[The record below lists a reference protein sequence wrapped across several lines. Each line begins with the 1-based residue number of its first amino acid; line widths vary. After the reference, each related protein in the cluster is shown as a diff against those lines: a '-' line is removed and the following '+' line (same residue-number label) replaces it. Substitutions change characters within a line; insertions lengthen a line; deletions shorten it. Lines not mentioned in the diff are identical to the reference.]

1 MTQPLLRDVAA
12 RAGVSMATA
21 SLVLSEHPGAR
32 ISTATRARVR
42 AAAEE
47 IGYRPMARR
56 TTRRAVG
63 VLLADPRDQAEAL
76 GYLEGVLGAAA
87 ESDHVVAVLPAAE
100 VDPLANPVPEHLW
113 DGVIQVGADPSAA
126 ATAPG
131 CRVLIDPLPRGRPS
145 GDWSGVVVPDDH
157 SMAQDVGRLL
167 ASAGHAHVAVVASG
181 PEVDVATRWTAGIER
196 AGRGGFAVRLVSADD
211 PARLDS
217 RVSRL
222 VGGASSPRV
231 SALVGMSDETAA
243 VALDAAVRAGLGPSD
258 IWIAA
263 RSGRP
268 GAAPTDPAVH
278 RIPLPARAMGRTAFE
293 VLRAAAH
300 GGGQPTRPSLR
311 SVVPFPDDVGLRIP
325 RARAAEGR
333 LTTGS

>member
-32 ISTATRARVR
+32 ISMATRARVR

-47 IGYRPMARR
+47 IGYRPVARR

-63 VLLADPRDQAEAL
+63 VVLVEPHDQTDAL

-87 ESDHVVAVLPAAE
+87 ESEHVVAVMPAAE
-100 VDPLANPVPEHLW
+100 SDPLANPVPEHLW
-113 DGVIQVGADPSAA
+113 DGVIQVGADPSAGETSQA
-126 ATAPG
+126 H
-131 CRVLIDPLPRGRPS
+131 RVLIDPLPRGRQS
-145 GDWSGVVVPDDH
+145 GNWSGVVVPDDH
-157 SMAQDVGRLL
+157 SMAQDVGRSL
-167 ASAGHAHVAVVASG
+167 ASAGHACVAVVASG
-181 PEVDVATRWTAGIER
+181 REVEVATRWTAGIER
-196 AGRGGFAVRLVSADD
+196 AGRGVLDVRLVSADD
-211 PARLDS
+211 LERLDS

-222 VGGASSPRV
+222 VGGASSPCV
-231 SALVGMSDETAA
+231 TALVGMSDETAA
-243 VALDAAVRAGLGPSD
+243 VAFDVAVRAGVGPAD

-268 GAAPTDPAVH
+268 GAAPTDPPVH
-278 RIPLPARAMGRTAFE
+278 RIPLPAREMGRTAFE
-293 VLRAAAH
+293 LLRAVAQ
-300 GGGQPTRPSLR
+300 GSGQPARPSTR

-325 RARAAEGR
+325 RARSAEGR
-333 LTTGS
+333 LATGP

>member
-32 ISTATRARVR
+32 ISMATRARVR

-47 IGYRPMARR
+47 IGYRPVARR

-63 VLLADPRDQAEAL
+63 VVLADARDRTDAL

-87 ESDHVVAVLPAAE
+87 ESEHVVAVLPAAE
-100 VDPLANPVPEHLW
+100 ADPLANPVPEHLW
-113 DGVIQVGADPSAA
+113 DGVIQVGADPSAG
-126 ATAPG
+126 ATVG
-131 CRVLIDPLPRGRPS
+131 CRVLIDPLPRGRQS
-145 GDWSGVVVPDDH
+145 GDWSAVVVPDDH
-157 SMAQDVGRLL
+157 SMAQDVGRSL
-167 ASAGHAHVAVVASG
+167 ASAGHAYVAVVASG

-196 AGRGGFAVRLVSADD
+196 AGRGGLDVRLVSADD
-211 PARLDS
+211 PGRLDS

-231 SALVGMSDETAA
+231 SALVGMSDETAS
-243 VALDAAVRAGLGPSD
+243 VALDAAVRAGLGLSD

-263 RSGRP
+263 RSGRS
-268 GAAPTDPAVH
+268 GAAPAGPAVH
-278 RIPLPARAMGRTAFE
+278 RIPLPAREMGRTAFE
-293 VLRAAAH
+293 LLRAAAQ
-300 GGGQPTRPSLR
+300 GSGSPTRPSQR
-311 SVVPFPDDVGLRIP
+311 SLVPFPDDVGLRIP

-333 LTTGS
+333 PTTGS

>member
-1 MTQPLLRDVAA
+1 MTHPLLRDVAA

-32 ISTATRARVR
+32 ISMATRARVR

-47 IGYRPMARR
+47 IGYRPVARR

-63 VLLADPRDQAEAL
+63 VVLADPHEQADAL

-87 ESDHVVAVLPAAE
+87 ESEHVVAVLPAAE
-100 VDPLANPVPEHLW
+100 ANPLANPVPEHLW

-126 ATAPG
+126 GTTHG
-131 CRVLIDPLPRGRPS
+131 NRVLIDPLPRGRRA

-157 SMAQDVGRLL
+157 SMAQDVGRSL
-167 ASAGHAHVAVVASG
+167 ASAGHAYVAVVASG
-181 PEVDVATRWTAGIER
+181 PEVEVATRWTAGMGR
-196 AGRGGFAVRLVSADD
+196 AGGGGLDVRLVSADE
-211 PARLDS
+211 PVLLDS

-243 VALDAAVRAGLGPSD
+243 VAFDAAVRAGLEPAD

-268 GAAPTDPAVH
+268 GAAPTDPPVH
-278 RIPLPARAMGRTAFE
+278 RIALPAREMGRTAFE
-293 VLRAAAH
+293 VLRAVAQ
-300 GGGQPTRPSLR
+300 GGGQPARPSQR
-311 SVVPFPDDVGLRIP
+311 SVVPFSDHVGLRIP
-325 RARAAEGR
+325 RARSARG
-333 LTTGS
+333 